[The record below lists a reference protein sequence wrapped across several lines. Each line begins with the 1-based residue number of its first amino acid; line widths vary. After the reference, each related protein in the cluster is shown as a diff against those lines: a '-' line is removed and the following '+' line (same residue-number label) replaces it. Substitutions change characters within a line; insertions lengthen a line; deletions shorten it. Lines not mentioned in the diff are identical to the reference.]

1 MRVIVTGAIILAII
15 ALLAMPPAGA
25 LFGVGFMGGPVN
37 IGIPYVM
44 GPDFT
49 FAAPFAQGG
58 LLMRAFNTSTLAHD
72 YTGALA
78 ISFPSFSGAGISPA
92 IAQTTS
98 EDIVASKSYFY
109 NDFLT
114 AA

>member
-25 LFGVGFMGGPVN
+25 LSGVGFMGGPVN

-49 FAAPFAQGG
+49 FAAPFAQGSVF
-58 LLMRAFNTSTLAHD
+58 MQAFNTEHARPRLH
-72 YTGALA
+72 GC
-78 ISFPSFSGAGISPA
+78 AGHRVPVLQRRGHFADDRDRPRVKTSSPRNR
-92 IAQTTS
+92 TS
-98 EDIVASKSYFY
+98 SMTS
-109 NDFLT
+109 
-114 AA
+114 